1 MGNIDR
7 WLFTESSVESI
18 QCIDISPL
26 NIYLPRPTFT
36 AYTTLNYV
44 NIMDMFSPQIFSDEP
59 WMGVYCA
66 LYSWGSLLLC
76 IRPVLLSETEYGQ
89 LRIEYIY

>member
-59 WMGVYCA
+59 
-66 LYSWGSLLLC
+66 
-76 IRPVLLSETEYGQ
+76 
-89 LRIEYIY
+89 